1 MGTYR
6 DLPDHSRVWIYQAN
20 REFSKEECSE
30 IKQLSE
36 NFLTGWNAHGSK
48 LNAAIELFYDL
59 FLVVMV
65 DEELALASGC
75 SIDSSFEFVQDLEKR
90 LGVSLLDRLIVAHR
104 DTKGITLTRIDEF
117 EIMIRDGEVG
127 IETIVFN
134 NLVDNKADFD
144 SKWEVLLKDSWH
156 RKLLDQ

>member
-1 MGTYR
+1 
-6 DLPDHSRVWIYQAN
+6 
-20 REFSKEECSE
+20 
-30 IKQLSE
+30 
-36 NFLTGWNAHGSK
+36 
-48 LNAAIELFYDL
+48 
-59 FLVVMV
+59 MV

-75 SIDSSFEFVQDLEKR
+75 SIDSSFEFIQDLEKR

-104 DTKGITLTRIDEF
+104 DAKGIALTRIDEF